1 MIRIALLLVFM
12 FSINAIIAQD
22 RIPRNYHL
30 PNEKIVFA
38 LKMNDGKIMTLC
50 MDTAENYLLYRFG
63 TTGQIELEF
72 PSKEKSGWEK
82 FTYSYYLRGG
92 GAENAGLDLNYVYF
106 EREGYRYIIFDTYDA
121 TEKQS
126 EYGVKVENLKTG
138 EIKVLPGKVLKTGS
152 SLIDFRDNTLIQK
165 SDRMF
170 D

>member
-1 MIRIALLLVFM
+1 MIRIALLLFFM
-12 FSINAIIAQD
+12 FSTNATIAQD

-63 TTGQIELEF
+63 TPRQIELEY

-121 TEKQS
+121 TENQS

-138 EIKVLPGKVLKTGS
+138 EIKVLPGKVMKTGS